1 MALPKLGVPYYS
13 LDLICGKEVKYR
25 PFLVK
30 EEKALLMANESKDN
44 RTIINTIKNT
54 ISSCLS
60 PDTPLA
66 LDDIP
71 IFELEWLLLN
81 IRMKSVG
88 ESSKFMLRCPNPDC
102 KHNNPIRI
110 DLNNVI
116 VDNQENAGEKKIML
130 NDEVGITVQHTPYR
144 VLNNTKVL
152 ESQKNPESNTMI
164 VDVVAESIT
173 SVFHGDEVVLRKD
186 FTKKEIMEF
195 VESMTQEQLLKIS
208 EHFQTVPKIRYEIDT
223 KCEKCGEP
231 IKRTLEGIADFF

>member
-13 LDLICGKEVKYR
+13 LNMISGKEIKYR

-54 ISSCLS
+54 IASCLS

-88 ESSKFMLRCPNPDC
+88 ESSKFMLRCTEC
-102 KHNNPIRI
+102 KHNNPIKI

-116 VDNQENAGEKKIML
+116 VDNQENATEKRIML
-130 NDEVGITVQHTPYR
+130 NETVGITVQHTPYR
-144 VLNNTKVL
+144 ILSNTKVL
-152 ESQKNPESNTMI
+152 DNQKNSESNTMI

-173 SVFHGDEVVLRKD
+173 SVFHGDEVVMRKD
-186 FTKKEIMEF
+186 FTRKEIMDF

-208 EHFQTVPKIRYEIDT
+208 EHFETVPKIRYEIDVP
-223 KCEKCGEP
+223 CEKCGAP